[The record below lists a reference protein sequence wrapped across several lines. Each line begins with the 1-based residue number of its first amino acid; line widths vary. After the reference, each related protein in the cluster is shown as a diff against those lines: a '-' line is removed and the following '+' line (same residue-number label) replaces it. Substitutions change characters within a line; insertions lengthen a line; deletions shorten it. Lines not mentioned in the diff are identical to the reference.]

1 MNASPEDGKVVP
13 CFLPPPPGCISWS
26 GDASMHLL
34 TREKVLTMENCIMDG
49 IKTRGPLYIVI
60 VQSRIFSQI
69 VFDISLKKS
78 VEIWLSIVEEF

>member
-1 MNASPEDGKVVP
+1 
-13 CFLPPPPGCISWS
+13 
-26 GDASMHLL
+26 MHLL

-49 IKTRGPLYIVI
+49 IKTCGPLYVVM

-78 VEIWLSIVEEF
+78 FEILLSTVEEF